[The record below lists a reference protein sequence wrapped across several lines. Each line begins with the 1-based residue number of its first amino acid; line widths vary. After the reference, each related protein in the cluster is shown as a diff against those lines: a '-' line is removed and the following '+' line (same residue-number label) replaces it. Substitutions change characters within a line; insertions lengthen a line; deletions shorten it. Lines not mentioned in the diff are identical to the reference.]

1 MAKYSNTIAYQ
12 IQTKLDATGLNQL
25 QQQLSSVSK
34 AFSEMAKNDSAYD
47 QNAMKKD
54 IARIQQVQNALS
66 KSFNTNLNLIDLTAF
81 KKELGG
87 LSFGDLQE
95 TMSKTTEG
103 AKTFNSILGTVGQID
118 TGFKNISSLSDKIMN
133 TFGNT
138 VRWGVTASIFQT
150 IQNSLYR
157 SVDYVKELD
166 TSLNNIQIVT
176 GETSSNLTEWARSA
190 NEAAAQLGASTVAF
204 TDAAQLYAQNG
215 YTQEDYTKLAEL
227 TTKVANV
234 TQQSTSE
241 VSEQITSLMAG
252 YKMSIDEAEDSLAG
266 MAVVAAASA
275 SDLGELAAA
284 EQKVASAASTL
295 GVSQDELTA
304 QLSTIISVTREAPEQ
319 VGNSLKTIYA
329 RLGDLSLGE
338 TLEDGVSLGDV
349 SSTLDKVGIA
359 VLDVNGEMR
368 SMGDILEDLM
378 AKWQELG
385 QAEQQALA
393 VKLAGKYQYNNLMT
407 LMNNSDMY
415 YEQKEMAGSSQGAL
429 DEQQAIYM
437 ESMEAKLQTLQT
449 KWEGV
454 VQSVVNADSVKPFI
468 DALST
473 GLDIVT
479 DIADTIGGMGPAL
492 TLVASLVTKAFSQ
505 NMAAGI
511 TNMIM
516 NQKRSNLLAQNE
528 DAIISTMGG
537 SNLNGT
543 AATFLKNTVGN
554 RSTLTGEQA
563 TDYNE
568 KLQRYVQVDNQLV
581 DAEAKVHDAI
591 SQNMETFN
599 KYGIIINETTGNITG
614 IGAMQLEQAEAENRG
629 IDNIVSKLE
638 ELDNIAIST
647 QQDVK
652 NLGEDF
658 TQKITMANDD
668 VEKFESI
675 FNDLTTKGE
684 DGFSV
689 FSEDLETISD
699 RVKELFD
706 KLKSGKG
713 TLDDL
718 IELRAELNDVMS
730 SENGRKNKD
739 VSEQKAAVA
748 DVQKAIEEAR
758 AARLASENAEENALA
773 DARSVSYQQLTQ
785 QILTVA
791 SSVGQLAFS
800 WQSFQNLG
808 SIWVNSD
815 ASFGEKV
822 YQTLLSVVTVVP
834 QMVSGAQAISSAFN
848 QIQAALKTLDDVDMA
863 EENLAQKKEKETQ
876 AENKNT
882 QATTEN
888 TVAKGENK
896 QVAGQAG
903 DAADQESKRKDE
915 ETQAEKKNTLN
926 TEENNAAKQQ
936 NTLVTGKGA
945 VATGLATTAK
955 GAETVATNLLTVA
968 TERLN
973 AAMKANPVMFFISA
987 ITTAVSLIGAAV
999 NAYNTAIEQA
1009 LEDQKE
1015 KVEETKTSWE
1025 SLSST
1030 ISTFDSAYET
1040 FKSTGEV
1047 TDSLTQS
1054 ARDAADALDLEG
1066 TTALIAA
1073 GNYDKLAESIR
1084 NKKNAEA
1091 QASIETIDKNSTAN
1105 NDSLAGKNIGNAST
1119 KEDFS
1124 QKVRAASSTITSNLG
1139 ADYLKDL
1146 NLVGAASDN
1155 VYENITAISSNID
1168 KLQAKMK
1175 ELGSSYQEAQN
1186 AGYTGTEAQWEKE
1199 TKSIQGAIDRLQEYL
1214 DLEDVKTA
1222 KDNAAAKAEIAVGRY
1237 DFQDA
1242 LAEASSLE
1250 DIRKIFSGESEGKDY
1265 GTADYFNTL
1274 AQDYDEQLRYM
1285 VSNIEDANA
1294 KAKVELEQL
1303 KISFGQALFTKIKDT
1318 NTDESGKVWVD
1329 DETINETVKKTQD
1342 YLDET
1347 GLTDEQKVQLMAG
1360 IDWSESLPDI
1370 IQTIKDGVEELE
1382 NQLPAIKID
1391 TDTTKLTDAIS
1402 AKDTLSSLTSQFT
1415 DESGLTED
1423 QVADIVAEN
1432 PDYLQYLTKVGDN
1445 YVLNK
1450 NALEEWNK
1458 VSEEQTK
1465 QLEAAQGKFNSA
1477 FFDDYQDSLNSAI
1490 QKTRELSEAT
1500 AGQTSSDG
1508 HNYEDDADALNR
1520 MASLGLAVE
1529 EASQKL
1535 ENGEISVQ
1543 EYFDSFEE
1551 AFNENQIES
1560 IFKNIS
1566 SYSQDTASDIMELA
1580 DVLQDGLSDAMSQAT
1595 KQLKNGQMSLTDY
1608 NKIVR
1613 QAAKSATKYSKEL
1626 SNVEEQSENVKDAQE
1641 DVEDSTKSVN
1651 KAIEN
1656 SEASDAFNEAMTE
1669 NYDYLSQFMDNMAN
1683 IDSGI
1688 DWGQLAHTSEMQSA
1702 LGDISAGI
1710 ASFVAGSQER
1720 LESFASSMGMT
1731 VDDLH
1736 NKLGIAVNDMTSN
1749 TDAMS
1754 AALLSKMTEDAS
1766 FATSVVQSGMANSSA
1781 AIASMAAYAGKA
1793 IDALGTL
1800 ISNFSAE
1807 IEATPTQTGMIDY
1820 PITIGD
1826 FVNIPV
1832 KIPNF
1837 KISVNSKLTGTA
1849 SDAASS
1855 FLSSVK
1861 SITDIGGA
1869 MASVG
1874 MEDYKTGGSGSSIA
1888 SPSSFGNTSSS
1899 GGSGGSGG
1907 GSGSSPSSG
1916 GSSGGSGNDDYSDDQ
1931 TELTENEID
1940 RYEKVNAHLDDI
1952 SNNLDKVAD
1961 EQDRLTGQKY
1971 IENIAQQISLL
1982 KEEVKWEEKKLE
1994 IEKQEAA
2001 EYKSILGNDYGIKF
2015 NNQGFVENYA
2025 DIYNQLLAQVN
2036 EYERQYNTTTSK
2048 SAKES
2053 IQTQIDA
2060 AKKRLENFNDYIEKY
2075 DTLLTSTITESEKK
2089 IQEYYNDIE
2098 DLQIEAFNQRLDA
2111 FGNVKDFLENRADFN
2126 TNLNRLLGGDYGDED
2141 PYYDTLNALEK
2152 IKAYWNADSEAMQ
2165 EYYDTLIAK
2174 QKEILN
2180 SSTATEEEK
2189 KWAQSRI
2196 DNYIAYKEG
2205 HAGDLASST
2214 GDGLLSMAMKDLA
2227 DINEQWEQ
2235 FQKTG
2240 KSDIF
2245 GENSSEL
2252 LAAMKTAEE
2261 NAADVIESMKDA
2273 MNDLKDSI
2281 METIDDIGD
2290 KIDERLEKF
2299 DDINDKLDSYNDIV
2313 QSIYG
2318 DEAYDK
2324 INEVLSAQ
2332 IVNGQNQVEDIN
2344 KTIDTLTK
2352 LQDTMEEGSDEW
2364 NEVNDKITEAQEK
2377 LLDTTSDTLDK
2388 MAEMYENKIN
2398 AALNSWTSN
2407 TALGSDLD
2415 WVSNEWEL
2423 INRNADQYLDEVNSA
2438 YNIQKLQS
2446 KYLDLLDNSNQLAV
2460 QNQIT
2465 DQMNQQLAYLR
2476 EKDKLSQYDVDY
2488 ANAQLEILQKRIA
2501 LEEAQRNKS
2510 QMKLKRDNQGNYS
2523 YVYTANEDDVKSAEE
2538 DLLDADNSAYNLSKD
2553 QIKQVQDDSLSALQD
2568 AKNMLSQIWTD
2579 ANLTVE
2585 QKTERTKTIIDSLKT
2600 YLLGCQDQLSTAET
2614 NIIQDFIS
2622 MCDSLTDENSTNL
2635 QDVLEQLKEGNNEA
2649 FNEIDARFTTSI
2661 TTWLNN
2667 LDSFAEETSKVFG
2680 EGGTI
2685 QNAIEEYQKNLE
2697 KLEEKSKVP
2706 LSNMSAAVGEVKNEM
2721 DGLANSTAQYIS
2733 VLDDLSGKTATAEKA
2748 LQEMNTKIQDSEN
2761 SLRAFQGQYNDV
2773 SNKLV
2778 VSEREKADLQGQ
2790 YAQLQKEYED
2800 YKAQKEAEAAAAAAS
2815 SGGGGGGGDDGWSP
2829 YDDAYGIWMYG
2840 DWGGGGYWY
2849 GPYAAANGEWKA
2861 DQVLALFNSGYGYTW
2876 MDTGGYTGDWG
2887 PGDGMPDAKNGKM
2900 AILHSKE
2907 LVLNADD
2914 TENILQAVQ
2923 AVRQLTTNFR
2933 NGAFEDTVAAFN
2945 KYGSALL
2952 QNSFDSSQTVD
2963 QNVHIEATF
2972 PNVKGAEE
2980 IESALL
2986 SLTNGAIQYANRSG
3000 QF

>member
-54 IARIQQVQNALS
+54 IARIQQVQQALS

-81 KKELGG
+81 KKELGS

-95 TMSKTTEG
+95 TMSKTAEG

-176 GETSSNLTEWARSA
+176 GETSSNLTEWAKSA

-454 VQSVVNADSVKPFI
+454 IQSVVNADAFKPFI
-468 DALST
+468 DAAST
-473 GLDIVT
+473 GLDIVS

-492 TLVASLVTKAFSQ
+492 TLVASLMTKAFSQ
-505 NMAAGI
+505 NIAAGVSNMV
-511 TNMIM
+511 TNK
-516 NQKRSNLLAQNE
+516 KRSNLLAQNE
-528 DAIISTMGG
+528 DAIIATMGG
-537 SNLNGT
+537 SDLNGT

-563 TDYNE
+563 VDYNE
-568 KLQRYVQVDNQLV
+568 KLQRYVEVDNQYI
-581 DAEAKVHDAI
+581 DAEQKLAQV
-591 SQNMETFN
+591 
-599 KYGIIINETTGNITG
+599 
-614 IGAMQLEQAEAENRG
+614 QAENM
-629 IDNIVSKLE
+629 
-638 ELDNIAIST
+638 
-647 QQDVK
+647 QY
-652 NLGEDF
+652 
-658 TQKITMANDD
+658 
-668 VEKFESI
+668 
-675 FNDLTTKGE
+675 
-684 DGFSV
+684 
-689 FSEDLETISD
+689 FSEKGIFIDILTGKIKGWGATAYEEMQSENNALSKINSQYTELNETISSTIQED
-699 RVKELFD
+699 KLSYTKEELE
-706 KLKSGKG
+706 KLKSLLADLADNKDFTEIAGDVEVFIKELEKG
-713 TLDDL
+713 NSEV
-718 IELRAELNDVMS
+718 IEL
-730 SENGRKNKD
+730 GRNLSGQLSKKVKNNQSKQAD
-739 VSEQKAAVA
+739 NQKEYTDDSGVTLQERIAKEQNAVQ
-748 DVQKAIEEAR
+748 DQR
-758 AARLASENAEENALA
+758 AAALAKQNAAENALM
-773 DARSVSYQQLTQ
+773 DAQSIAYQQLSQ
-785 QILTVA
+785 QLINITA
-791 SSVGQLAFS
+791 SVGQLAFA

-808 SIWVNSD
+808 SILANSD
-815 ASFGEKV
+815 LTAGEKV
-822 YQTLLSVVTVVP
+822 YQTFLSLTMVIP
-834 QMVSGAQAISSAFN
+834 QVLSSVKSVSSAFT
-848 QIQAALKTLDDVDMA
+848 QIQAALTQVSTAQEKYKVAQA
-863 EENLAQKKEKETQ
+863 ETAVAEAAVGTAEQTRAAKFPMQTAWLKAKREAQKDLTQEEEKGTL
-876 AENKNT
+876 
-882 QATTEN
+882 ATGAAA
-888 TVAKGENK
+888 AKSGFL
-896 QVAGQAG
+896 ATA
-903 DAADQESKRKDE
+903 DAA
-915 ETQAEKKNTLN
+915 ATLA
-926 TEENNAAKQQ
+926 TKGLTAAVKELSAAF
-936 NTLVTGKGA
+936 NISPIGAFLTVLSA
-945 VATGLATTAK
+945 VAMAIP
-955 GAETVATNLLTVA
+955 TVIG
-968 TERLN
+968 
-973 AAMKANPVMFFISA
+973 FISQ
-987 ITTAVSLIGAAV
+987 L
-999 NAYNTAIEQA
+999 NEEA
-1009 LEDQKE
+1009 LEKQAE
-1015 KVEETKTSWE
+1015 KVEELKTEWDE
-1025 SLSST
+1025 LSSKV
-1030 ISTFDSAYET
+1030 STFEIAYET

-1047 TDSLTQS
+1047 TDDFTQS
-1054 ARDAADALDLEG
+1054 CKDAAEALNVEG
-1066 TTALIAA
+1066 ANALI
-1073 GNYDKLAESIR
+1073 
-1084 NKKNAEA
+1084 
-1091 QASIETIDKNSTAN
+1091 T
-1105 NDSLAGKNIGNAST
+1105 AGKYSELAKAIRDQQNAKARESVKKIDENSSKNNESLSGTWNNSST
-1119 KEDFS
+1119 DTDFD
-1124 QKVRAASSTITSNLG
+1124 QKMRGAGATITSNLG
-1139 ADYLKDL
+1139 ANYLKSL
-1146 NLVGAASDN
+1146 GLESTSSG
-1155 VYENITAISSNID
+1155 ENSAYKNISTIESNID
-1168 KLQAKMK
+1168 KLQAKLK
-1175 ELGSSYQEAQN
+1175 ELGSSYNEATYN
-1186 AGYTGTEAQWEKE
+1186 GTEEAWNREK
-1199 TKSIQGAIDRLQEYL
+1199 TAIQGAIDKMQEYL
-1214 DLEDVKTA
+1214 DLEDVKKA
-1222 KDNAAAKAEIAVGRY
+1222 KENASSKAEIGVSRN

-1242 LAEASSLE
+1242 VASAGSVD
-1250 DIRKIFSGESEGKDY
+1250 DIKKIFSDESSDNNY
-1265 GTADYFNTL
+1265 GVADYFKTMEDDYS
-1274 AQDYDEQLRYM
+1274 AQLEYM
-1285 VSNIEDANA
+1285 VSNIEDDNA
-1294 KAKVELEQL
+1294 KAMVELEQS

-1318 NTDESGKVWVD
+1318 YQDANLEIDENQ
-1329 DETINETVKKTQD
+1329 INETVKQVQD
-1342 YLDET
+1342 KLDQT
-1347 GLTDEQKVQLMAG
+1347 SLTDTQKVSLMADV
-1360 IDWSESLPDI
+1360 DWSKSLPDI
-1370 IQTIKDGVEELE
+1370 IQTLNNGVAEIES
-1382 NQLPAIKID
+1382 QLPAIKID
-1391 TDTTKLTDAIS
+1391 TDTTSLTDAVD
-1402 AKDTLSSLTSQFT
+1402 AKSSLSSLVSKY
-1415 DESGLTED
+1415 DDASGLTED
-1423 QVADIVAEN
+1423 EVADIVSEN

-1458 VSEEQTK
+1458 VSEEQTE

-1477 FFDDYQDSLNSAI
+1477 FFDDYQDGLNSAI

-1500 AGQTSSDG
+1500 AKQDSSDDY
-1508 HNYEDDADALNR
+1508 NYGEEADALNR
-1520 MASLGLAVE
+1520 MASLGQTVE

-1543 EYFDSFEE
+1543 EYFNSFED
-1551 AFNENQIES
+1551 AFNENNIES

-1613 QAAKSATKYSKEL
+1613 QAAKAATKYSDEL
-1626 SNVEEQSENVKDAQE
+1626 SDVASTSEDVQDAQE
-1641 DVEDSTKSVN
+1641 DVKDSTKDVN
-1651 KAIEN
+1651 KAIGD
-1656 SEASDAFNEAMTE
+1656 SEASDAFNEAMTK
-1669 NYDYLSQFMDNMAN
+1669 NYDYLSQFMDSMAN
-1683 IDSGI
+1683 INDGV
-1688 DWGQLAHTSEMQSA
+1688 DWGQLANTTEMQNA
-1702 LGDISAGI
+1702 LGDISQGI
-1710 ASFVAGSQER
+1710 ESFVADNQTR
-1720 LESFASSMGMT
+1720 LESFAAGMGMT
-1731 VDDLH
+1731 VDELAST
-1736 NKLGIAVNDMTSN
+1736 LGISAEEMTN
-1749 TDAMS
+1749 TTGAMS
-1754 AALLSKMTEDAS
+1754 SALLSKMTEDSS
-1766 FATSVVQSGMANSSA
+1766 FATQVVQSGMANSSA
-1781 AIASMAAYAGKA
+1781 AIAAMASYAGKA
-1793 IDALGTL
+1793 VEALGTL

-1807 IEATPTQTGMIDY
+1807 IEATPTQTGMVDY
-1820 PITIGD
+1820 SIHVGDLLTIPIK
-1826 FVNIPV
+1826 V
-1832 KIPNF
+1832 PNF
-1837 KISVNSKLTGTA
+1837 KLSVSSKLTGTA
-1849 SDAASS
+1849 SSAASS
-1855 FLSSVK
+1855 FLSNIK
-1861 SITDIGGA
+1861 SITDVGGA
-1869 MASVG
+1869 MASIG

-1888 SPSSFGNTSSS
+1888 SPSSFGNTGS

-1907 GSGSSPSSG
+1907 GSGSSP
-1916 GSSGGSGNDDYSDDQ
+1916 SSGGSGNDDYSDDQ

-1952 SNNLDKVAD
+1952 ASSLDKVAD

-1971 IENIAQQISLL
+1971 IENIAQQVSLL
-1982 KEEVKWEEKKLE
+1982 KEEVEWEEKKLE

-2001 EYKSILGNDYGIKF
+2001 EYKSILGNDYGVKF

-2036 EYERQYNTTTSK
+2036 EYERQYNATTSK

-2060 AKKRLENFNDYIEKY
+2060 AQKRLENFNDYIEKY
-2075 DTLLTSTITESEKK
+2075 DTLLTSTIKESEQK
-2089 IQEYYNDIE
+2089 IQQYYNDIE

-2111 FGNVKDFLENRADFN
+2111 FSNVKDLLENRADFN
-2126 TNLNRLLGGDYGDED
+2126 TNLNRLLAGDYGDED
-2141 PYYDTLNALEK
+2141 PYHDTLNALEK

-2165 EYYDTLIAK
+2165 EYYDTQIAK
-2174 QKEILN
+2174 QKEVLN
-2180 SSTATEEEK
+2180 SSTASAEEK

-2196 DNYIAYKEG
+2196 DNYTAYKEG

-2227 DINEQWEQ
+2227 DVNEQWEQ

-2245 GENSSEL
+2245 GENSAEL
-2252 LAAMKTAEE
+2252 LEAMKTAQE

-2273 MNDLKDSI
+2273 MSDLKDSI
-2281 METIDDIGD
+2281 MDMIDKIGD
-2290 KIDERLEKF
+2290 EIDERLEKF
-2299 DDINDKLDSYNDIV
+2299 DDINDKLDSYNDII

-2332 IVNGQNQVEDIN
+2332 ITNGQNQVDNISQ
-2344 KTIDTLTK
+2344 TIDTLTK
-2352 LQDTMEEGSDEW
+2352 LRDTMEEGSDEW
-2364 NEVNDKITEAQEK
+2364 NEVNDKITDAQQE
-2377 LLDTTSDTLDK
+2377 LLDATSDTLDK
-2388 MAEMYENKIN
+2388 MAEMYQNKIN

-2415 WVSNEWEL
+2415 WVSDEWEL
-2423 INRNADQYLDEVNSA
+2423 INRNADQYLDDVNSA

-2538 DLLDADNSAYNLSKD
+2538 DLLDADNNAYNLSKD

-2649 FNEIDARFTTSI
+2649 FNEIDERFTTSI

-2685 QNAIEEYQKNLE
+2685 QSAIEEYQKNLE

-2706 LSNMSAAVGEVKNEM
+2706 LSNMSAAVSEVKNEM

-2800 YKAQKEAEAAAAAAS
+2800 YKAQKEAEAAAAAAN

-2849 GPYAAANGEWKA
+2849 GPYAAANGTWKA

-2887 PGDGMPDAKNGKM
+2887 PGEGMSDAKNGKM

-2923 AVRQLTTNFR
+2923 AVRQLTTSFR

-2972 PNVKGAEE
+2972 PNVRGAEE

>member
-34 AFSEMAKNDSAYD
+34 SFTEMGKNNSAY
-47 QNAMKKD
+47 AESSMRSD
-54 IARIQQVQNALS
+54 IARIQQVQQALS
-66 KSFNTNLNLIDLTAF
+66 KSFNTNLNLIDLSTF
-81 KKELGG
+81 KKQLGDMSLG
-87 LSFGDLQE
+87 SLQK
-95 TMSKTTEG
+95 TMSQTSEG
-103 AKTFNSILGTVGQID
+103 TKAFNSMLGTIGQID
-118 TGFKNISSLSDKIMN
+118 TGFKNISSLSDKIVN

-176 GETSSNLTEWARSA
+176 GETSSNLTEWAKSA

-215 YTQEDYTKLAEL
+215 YSQEDYTKLAEL

-338 TLEDGVSLGDV
+338 TLEDGVTLGDV

-454 VQSVVNADSVKPFI
+454 IQSIVNADAFKPFI
-468 DALST
+468 DAAST
-473 GLDIVT
+473 GLDIVS

-492 TLVASLVTKAFSQ
+492 TLVASLMTRAFSQ
-505 NMAAGI
+505 NIASGI
-511 TNMIM
+511 TNMVT
-516 NQKRSNLLAQNE
+516 NKQRSNMLAQNE
-528 DAIISTMGG
+528 DTIISMMGG
-537 SNLNGT
+537 TDTQGT
-543 AATFLKNTVGN
+543 ASQFLRGTVGT
-554 RSTLTGEQA
+554 RDTLTKEQA
-563 TDYNE
+563 VSYNE
-568 KLQRYVQVDNQLV
+568 ELSRYVEIDNKVKDANDKLKASF
-581 DAEAKVHDAI
+581 AEAASVL
-591 SQNMETFN
+591 Q
-599 KYGIIINETTGNITG
+599 KYNIVINETSGDLTV
-614 IGAMQLEQAEAENRG
+614 GAERFQKMEAAARG
-629 IDNIVSKLE
+629 ADNALSKIE
-638 ELDNIAIST
+638 EI
-647 QQDVK
+647 Q
-652 NLGEDF
+652 NLG
-658 TQKITMANDD
+658 T
-668 VEKFESI
+668 
-675 FNDLTTKGE
+675 L
-684 DGFSV
+684 
-689 FSEDLETISD
+689 SD
-699 RVKELFD
+699 RSEKEEERLTSLLED
-706 KLKSGKG
+706 MAGEGSALEV
-713 TLDDL
+713 L
-718 IELRAELNDVMS
+718 S
-730 SENGRKNKD
+730 SYGDRY
-739 VSEQKAAVA
+739 
-748 DVQKAIEEAR
+748 QKAIENIRGLSSADVANSAESFNTVTEGLLEVKSSYTEVSNASANFRQSLNDNSVALQAQQEAALN
-758 AARLASENAEENALA
+758 AARSAQTIN
-773 DARSVSYQQLTQ
+773 YQQIVQ
-785 QILTVA
+785 QIVNITGAV
-791 SSVGQLAFS
+791 SQMAFA

-808 SIWVNSD
+808 SIWAD
-815 ASFGEKV
+815 EDITTGEKV
-822 YQTLLSVVTVVP
+822 YKTFLSLVTTIPQVVSSVKMVISAFNDIDVALTALEKSQKEIAAAESASSAATLLSSTAKGKETTELVKNTVASAANRAEIGKTILTQGASAEMSGVAATAYAAEAAGLYEVGTAAKAASVGISSIPVIGIIAAAISALGLAVGYFSQQAENAHEAIEELGTSSAEESQNIATLKDTFQETYNNYKEGAASSDDLKDAANNLNSVIDDQTAKLAAANGEWETYNKLISDSDGATQTKLNQDARNTEAAFEQAASDYTSAPGWTEMGSGTKENRAIFRMAVTDSDSSLYGSIGNNLLDAYDKASSLTTDSAGNWKFI
-834 QMVSGAQAISSAFN
+834 SGTSAQQRINDMESLSQAFSNQLDEISESLSHAQEGSEEYNNLLKTQSTVTDAQQQLQKFRNQYSDKETAYTTARDNAVQNYLNAYKNDEGVKYSADNTKSAGENLEAYNEQIKDFLVTKGLDVASEDAQAIVDAFVQGIAEAN
-848 QIQAALKTLDDVDMA
+848 PDTQLAKDMGAATSQDVQDAKMGY
-863 EENLAQKKEKETQ
+863 AQE
-876 AENKNT
+876 AY
-882 QATTEN
+882 TTEKN
-888 TVAKGENK
+888 KG
-896 QVAGQAG
+896 
-903 DAADQESKRKDE
+903 
-915 ETQAEKKNTLN
+915 
-926 TEENNAAKQQ
+926 
-936 NTLVTGKGA
+936 
-945 VATGLATTAK
+945 
-955 GAETVATNLLTVA
+955 
-968 TERLN
+968 
-973 AAMKANPVMFFISA
+973 
-987 ITTAVSLIGAAV
+987 
-999 NAYNTAIEQA
+999 
-1009 LEDQKE
+1009 
-1015 KVEETKTSWE
+1015 
-1025 SLSST
+1025 
-1030 ISTFDSAYET
+1030 
-1040 FKSTGEV
+1040 
-1047 TDSLTQS
+1047 
-1054 ARDAADALDLEG
+1054 
-1066 TTALIAA
+1066 
-1073 GNYDKLAESIR
+1073 
-1084 NKKNAEA
+1084 
-1091 QASIETIDKNSTAN
+1091 
-1105 NDSLAGKNIGNAST
+1105 
-1119 KEDFS
+1119 
-1124 QKVRAASSTITSNLG
+1124 
-1139 ADYLKDL
+1139 
-1146 NLVGAASDN
+1146 
-1155 VYENITAISSNID
+1155 
-1168 KLQAKMK
+1168 
-1175 ELGSSYQEAQN
+1175 
-1186 AGYTGTEAQWEKE
+1186 
-1199 TKSIQGAIDRLQEYL
+1199 
-1214 DLEDVKTA
+1214 
-1222 KDNAAAKAEIAVGRY
+1222 
-1237 DFQDA
+1237 
-1242 LAEASSLE
+1242 
-1250 DIRKIFSGESEGKDY
+1250 
-1265 GTADYFNTL
+1265 
-1274 AQDYDEQLRYM
+1274 
-1285 VSNIEDANA
+1285 
-1294 KAKVELEQL
+1294 
-1303 KISFGQALFTKIKDT
+1303 
-1318 NTDESGKVWVD
+1318 
-1329 DETINETVKKTQD
+1329 
-1342 YLDET
+1342 
-1347 GLTDEQKVQLMAG
+1347 
-1360 IDWSESLPDI
+1360 
-1370 IQTIKDGVEELE
+1370 
-1382 NQLPAIKID
+1382 
-1391 TDTTKLTDAIS
+1391 
-1402 AKDTLSSLTSQFT
+1402 
-1415 DESGLTED
+1415 
-1423 QVADIVAEN
+1423 
-1432 PDYLQYLTKVGDN
+1432 
-1445 YVLNK
+1445 
-1450 NALEEWNK
+1450 
-1458 VSEEQTK
+1458 VSEEQANAAADEFYASLSRFTDDEIIELKASIDYATLKENADEIIRRLNDGDDLTDIIADITVDEDSVAQARKKAEDEVSDYSDNNDYTTSNFTSENGRASKFDTTTEEVEQYTEALQGSGGALEELADKTEKANSESEDLQKSLKGQIRQLEASGDTLNENGDSLNDLKKKLSNAESAEKSNGK
-1465 QLEAAQGKFNSA
+1465 QLE
-1477 FFDDYQDSLNSAI
+1477 
-1490 QKTRELSEAT
+1490 
-1500 AGQTSSDG
+1500 
-1508 HNYEDDADALNR
+1508 R
-1520 MASLGLAVE
+1520 M
-1529 EASQKL
+1529 
-1535 ENGEISVQ
+1535 
-1543 EYFDSFEE
+1543 
-1551 AFNENQIES
+1551 
-1560 IFKNIS
+1560 
-1566 SYSQDTASDIMELA
+1566 T
-1580 DVLQDGLSDAMSQAT
+1580 
-1595 KQLKNGQMSLTDY
+1595 
-1608 NKIVR
+1608 
-1613 QAAKSATKYSKEL
+1613 
-1626 SNVEEQSENVKDAQE
+1626 
-1641 DVEDSTKSVN
+1641 N
-1651 KAIEN
+1651 KAIESAEAIEYL
-1656 SEASDAFNEAMTE
+1656 SENFDDNKDVLSDASSSYKEITDATNDLIPGVEG
-1669 NYDYLSQFMDNMAN
+1669 LLN
-1683 IDSGI
+1683 IDMSGWSQDMKNAFMVDPTNLENLEAAINGDEEALQRLRSAAAEQILVSCGI
-1688 DWGQLAHTSEMQSA
+1688 DPNANGDLYSDMESIIGWAQANLPDIQAGASIDDELFTEQLEKMIENAYE
-1702 LGDISAGI
+1702 AGM
-1710 ASFVAGSQER
+1710 S
-1720 LESFASSMGMT
+1720 
-1731 VDDLH
+1731 VDEIMNFLSG
-1736 NKLGIAVNDMTSN
+1736 LGIDAEIETVSQTYTGKADLAQAVSSG
-1749 TDAMS
+1749 DAMS
-1754 AALLSKMTEDAS
+1754 LTTVA
-1766 FATSVVQSGMANSSA
+1766 QSYS
-1781 AIASMAAYAGKA
+1781 ASMDVPKVQLKKDENGN
-1793 IDALGTL
+1793 AL
-1800 ISNFSAE
+1800 
-1807 IEATPTQTGMIDY
+1807 
-1820 PITIGD
+1820 
-1826 FVNIPV
+1826 V
-1832 KIPNF
+1832 K
-1837 KISVNSKLTGTA
+1837 KSV
-1849 SDAASS
+1849 
-1855 FLSSVK
+1855 
-1861 SITDIGGA
+1861 
-1869 MASVG
+1869 
-1874 MEDYKTGGSGSSIA
+1874 SGSSA
-1888 SPSSFGNTSSS
+1888 GARSGRTGSSGS

-1916 GSSGGSGNDDYSDDQ
+1916 GSGGGSGNDDYSDDQ

-1952 SNNLDKVAD
+1952 ANSLDKVAD

-1971 IENIAQQISLL
+1971 IDNIAEQVSLL
-1982 KEEVKWEEKKLE
+1982 KEEVEWEEKKLE

-2001 EYKSILGNDYGIKF
+2001 EYKSILGNDYGVKF

-2036 EYERQYNTTTSK
+2036 EYERQYNATTSK

-2053 IQTQIDA
+2053 IQTQIDT

-2126 TNLNRLLGGDYGDED
+2126 TNLNRLLAGDYGDED

-2152 IKAYWNADSEAMQ
+2152 IKAYWDADSDAMQ
-2165 EYYDTLIAK
+2165 EYYDTQIAK
-2174 QKEILN
+2174 QKEVLN
-2180 SSTATEEEK
+2180 SSTASAEEK

-2196 DNYIAYKEG
+2196 DNYTAYKEG
-2205 HAGDLASST
+2205 HAGDQASTT

-2245 GENSSEL
+2245 GENSAEL
-2252 LAAMKTAEE
+2252 LEAMKTAEE
-2261 NAADVIESMKDA
+2261 NAADVIESMKDTMSA
-2273 MNDLKDSI
+2273 LKDSI
-2281 METIDDIGD
+2281 MDMIDEIGD

-2332 IVNGQNQVEDIN
+2332 IVNGQNQVDNISQ
-2344 KTIDTLTK
+2344 TIDTLTK
-2352 LQDTMEEGSDEW
+2352 LRDTMEEGSDEW
-2364 NEVNDKITEAQEK
+2364 NEVNDKITEAQQE

-2388 MAEMYENKIN
+2388 MAEVYQNKIN

-2415 WVSNEWEL
+2415 WVSDEWEL
-2423 INRNADQYLDEVNSA
+2423 INRNADQYLDDVNSA

-2523 YVYTANEDDVKSAEE
+2523 YVYTANEDDVKSAQEE
-2538 DLLDADNSAYNLSKD
+2538 LLDADNSAYNLSKD

-2685 QNAIEEYQKNLE
+2685 QSAIEEYQKNLE

-2800 YKAQKEAEAAAAAAS
+2800 YKAQKEAEAAAAAAN

-2849 GPYAAANGEWKA
+2849 GPYAAANGTWKA

-2972 PNVKGAEE
+2972 PNVRGAEE
-2980 IESALL
+2980 VESALL

>member
-1 MAKYSNTIAYQ
+1 MAKYGNTIAYQ

-34 AFSEMAKNDSAYD
+34 SFTEMGKNNSAY
-47 QNAMKKD
+47 AETSMRSD
-54 IARIQQVQNALS
+54 IARIQQVQTALS
-66 KSFNTNLNLIDLTAF
+66 KSFNTNLNLIDLSTF
-81 KKELGG
+81 KKQLGDISLG
-87 LSFGDLQE
+87 SLQK
-95 TMSKTTEG
+95 TMSQTSEG
-103 AKTFNSILGTVGQID
+103 TKAFNSMLGTIGQID
-118 TGFKNISSLSDKIMN
+118 TGFKNISSLSDKIIN

-176 GETSSNLTEWARSA
+176 GETSSNLTEWAKSA

-215 YTQEDYTKLAEL
+215 YNQEDYTKLAEL

-349 SSTLDKVGIA
+349 SSTLNNVGVA

-385 QAEQQALA
+385 RAEQQALA

-407 LMNNSDMY
+407 LLNNSDMY
-415 YEQKEMAGSSQGAL
+415 YTQKEMAGSSQGAL

-437 ESMEAKLQTLQT
+437 ESMEARLQTLQT

-454 VQSVVNADSVKPFI
+454 IQSVANADAVKPFI
-468 DALST
+468 DAAST
-473 GLDIVT
+473 GLDIVS

-492 TLVASLVTKAFSQ
+492 TLVASLMTKAFSQ
-505 NMAAGI
+505 NIAAGI
-511 TNMIM
+511 TNMVT
-516 NQKRSNLLAQNE
+516 NKQHSNMLAQNE
-528 DAIISTMGG
+528 DTIISMMGG
-537 SNLNGT
+537 TDTQGTASQFLKRTVGTRDTLTKEQAVAYNEELSRYVEVDNKVKESSDAVAAAYDEAALSLEKYGMVINKTTGEITANSEKLDEMESAYNGMANTIKQIDNIGNLVATDKWIPEEGELESLKSLINDIQGNDVLDSVSKLGSEYRDAVISIQEIDVDKIDLQSADEGKVIANALSTIKEGLNQCGEAYVSIKNNISDYRQALDEGKVATEAQREAMINAARSAQSINYQQITQQIISMTGAVSQVAFAWQSFQSLGSIWADDDATSFEKLYKTVLSLLVTVPQLVSSWSQLTKSIENIKTAKASLAKSSEEVTKAEALEVVGKNVLAASESKEAVEANKAAAAKKQEALAQEQETQTEGKGTASSTKHAVADAKEADAANKAAAAKKQEALAQKELNSAEAAGTAGDVAETVAEVASTGISASKNVGLLAGGLGTLTSSFAGAAEGGSILSTVFSALGGWPGIIIAGISLLGSGISAAFGAASESAEEAKEKIKELSDSSAEEIDTIKTARNEFNELYKKYQAGEISSGELKTKADEINSIVDDQTQIVHAANDEWEAYYKNLNGGVSS
-543 AATFLKNTVGN
+543 ATS
-554 RSTLTGEQA
+554 STLLLDA
-563 TDYNE
+563 KNNE
-568 KLQRYVQVDNQLV
+568 
-581 DAEAKVHDAI
+581 A
-591 SQNMETFN
+591 
-599 KYGIIINETTGNITG
+599 
-614 IGAMQLEQAEAENRG
+614 QLEQASKDYVSAPGALYSLAYQGYGTNADD
-629 IDNIVSKLE
+629 IDNIAGASYSKAQSVQNISKAYEESGAFASGLNAFKAGTDAEVRAKAIEKVSEAYETELTKLSQSMVKLKEGTDEYAAAQKEYKAVSDAQEDFKKTFVSPYSDKLQAYEDAKSKTASGYVEALKNDKSVQYSPDDTKTTEENLQAYKEQIKKVLSSYGLDVGEESAQAIVDAFIQGMAEANPDTQLAKDTGAATSQDVQDAKMGFAQETYTTERNSGKSEEEANAAADEFYASLSRFTDDEIIELKASIDYTTLKENADEIIRRLNDGDDLTDIIADITVDEDSVEKAKDEVSDYLDNNDYTTSNFTSEKGRASKFDTTAEEVEHYTEALQRSGGLLE
-638 ELDNIAIST
+638 ELADET
-647 QQDVK
+647 K
-652 NLGEDF
+652 
-658 TQKITMANDD
+658 KANS
-668 VEKFESI
+668 E
-675 FNDLTTKGE
+675 
-684 DGFSV
+684 
-689 FSEDLETISD
+689 SEDLQKS
-699 RVKELFD
+699 
-706 KLKSGKG
+706 LKGQIRQLEASGDTVDENG
-713 TLDDL
+713 NS
-718 IELRAELNDVMS
+718 LNDLKKKLS
-730 SENGRKNKD
+730 NAEAAEKSNGKQLERMTNKAIESAEAIEYLSKNFDDNKD
-739 VSEQKAAVA
+739 VLSNTKSSYKEITDATNDLIPGIEGLLNIDMSGWSQDMKNAFMVDPTNLENLEAAINGDEEALQRLRSAAAEQILVYCGIDPNTSSDLYSDMLSIITWAQLNLPDIQAGASIDDTIFTAQLEQIIQKAYDAGMAVDQIMNFLSGLGIDA
-748 DVQKAIEEAR
+748 EIETVSETYEGKA
-758 AARLASENAEENALA
+758 
-773 DARSVSYQQLTQ
+773 
-785 QILTVA
+785 
-791 SSVGQLAFS
+791 QLAE
-800 WQSFQNLG
+800 
-808 SIWVNSD
+808 
-815 ASFGEKV
+815 A
-822 YQTLLSVVTVVP
+822 
-834 QMVSGAQAISSAFN
+834 VSS
-848 QIQAALKTLDDVDMA
+848 
-863 EENLAQKKEKETQ
+863 
-876 AENKNT
+876 
-882 QATTEN
+882 
-888 TVAKGENK
+888 
-896 QVAGQAG
+896 G
-903 DAADQESKRKDE
+903 DE
-915 ETQAEKKNTLN
+915 
-926 TEENNAAKQQ
+926 
-936 NTLVTGKGA
+936 
-945 VATGLATTAK
+945 
-955 GAETVATNLLTVA
+955 
-968 TERLN
+968 
-973 AAMKANPVMFFISA
+973 MA
-987 ITTAVSLIGAAV
+987 ITTAA
-999 NAYNTAIEQA
+999 
-1009 LEDQKE
+1009 
-1015 KVEETKTSWE
+1015 
-1025 SLSST
+1025 
-1030 ISTFDSAYET
+1030 
-1040 FKSTGEV
+1040 
-1047 TDSLTQS
+1047 QS
-1054 ARDAADALDLEG
+1054 YSG
-1066 TTALIAA
+1066 
-1073 GNYDKLAESIR
+1073 
-1084 NKKNAEA
+1084 
-1091 QASIETIDKNSTAN
+1091 SIEVPKVRLKKDEN
-1105 NDSLAGKNIGNAST
+1105 GNA
-1119 KEDFS
+1119 
-1124 QKVRAASSTITSNLG
+1124 L
-1139 ADYLKDL
+1139 
-1146 NLVGAASDN
+1146 
-1155 VYENITAISSNID
+1155 
-1168 KLQAKMK
+1168 
-1175 ELGSSYQEAQN
+1175 
-1186 AGYTGTEAQWEKE
+1186 
-1199 TKSIQGAIDRLQEYL
+1199 
-1214 DLEDVKTA
+1214 
-1222 KDNAAAKAEIAVGRY
+1222 
-1237 DFQDA
+1237 
-1242 LAEASSLE
+1242 
-1250 DIRKIFSGESEGKDY
+1250 
-1265 GTADYFNTL
+1265 
-1274 AQDYDEQLRYM
+1274 
-1285 VSNIEDANA
+1285 
-1294 KAKVELEQL
+1294 
-1303 KISFGQALFTKIKDT
+1303 
-1318 NTDESGKVWVD
+1318 
-1329 DETINETVKKTQD
+1329 VKKT
-1342 YLDET
+1342 
-1347 GLTDEQKVQLMAG
+1347 
-1360 IDWSESLPDI
+1360 
-1370 IQTIKDGVEELE
+1370 
-1382 NQLPAIKID
+1382 
-1391 TDTTKLTDAIS
+1391 IS
-1402 AKDTLSSLTSQFT
+1402 
-1415 DESGLTED
+1415 G
-1423 QVADIVAEN
+1423 
-1432 PDYLQYLTKVGDN
+1432 P
-1445 YVLNK
+1445 
-1450 NALEEWNK
+1450 
-1458 VSEEQTK
+1458 
-1465 QLEAAQGKFNSA
+1465 
-1477 FFDDYQDSLNSAI
+1477 
-1490 QKTRELSEAT
+1490 
-1500 AGQTSSDG
+1500 
-1508 HNYEDDADALNR
+1508 
-1520 MASLGLAVE
+1520 
-1529 EASQKL
+1529 
-1535 ENGEISVQ
+1535 
-1543 EYFDSFEE
+1543 
-1551 AFNENQIES
+1551 
-1560 IFKNIS
+1560 
-1566 SYSQDTASDIMELA
+1566 
-1580 DVLQDGLSDAMSQAT
+1580 
-1595 KQLKNGQMSLTDY
+1595 
-1608 NKIVR
+1608 
-1613 QAAKSATKYSKEL
+1613 
-1626 SNVEEQSENVKDAQE
+1626 
-1641 DVEDSTKSVN
+1641 
-1651 KAIEN
+1651 
-1656 SEASDAFNEAMTE
+1656 
-1669 NYDYLSQFMDNMAN
+1669 
-1683 IDSGI
+1683 
-1688 DWGQLAHTSEMQSA
+1688 
-1702 LGDISAGI
+1702 
-1710 ASFVAGSQER
+1710 
-1720 LESFASSMGMT
+1720 
-1731 VDDLH
+1731 
-1736 NKLGIAVNDMTSN
+1736 
-1749 TDAMS
+1749 
-1754 AALLSKMTEDAS
+1754 
-1766 FATSVVQSGMANSSA
+1766 
-1781 AIASMAAYAGKA
+1781 
-1793 IDALGTL
+1793 
-1800 ISNFSAE
+1800 
-1807 IEATPTQTGMIDY
+1807 
-1820 PITIGD
+1820 
-1826 FVNIPV
+1826 
-1832 KIPNF
+1832 
-1837 KISVNSKLTGTA
+1837 
-1849 SDAASS
+1849 
-1855 FLSSVK
+1855 
-1861 SITDIGGA
+1861 
-1869 MASVG
+1869 SVG
-1874 MEDYKTGGSGSSIA
+1874 ARSGRTGSNNSGSNGGSGGSGS
-1888 SPSSFGNTSSS
+1888 
-1899 GGSGGSGG
+1899 SGG

-1916 GSSGGSGNDDYSDDQ
+1916 GSSSGSENDDYSDDQ

-1952 SNNLDKVAD
+1952 AENLDKVAD

-1971 IENIAQQISLL
+1971 IENIAQQVSLL
-1982 KEEVKWEEKKLE
+1982 KEEVEWEEKKLE

-2025 DIYNQLLAQVN
+2025 DIYNRLLAQVN
-2036 EYERQYNTTTSK
+2036 EYERQYNATTSK
-2048 SAKES
+2048 SAKDS

-2060 AKKRLENFNDYIEKY
+2060 AEKRLENFNDYIEKY

-2089 IQEYYNDIE
+2089 IQDYYNDIE

-2111 FGNVKDFLENRADFN
+2111 FGNVKDFLENRADFT

-2141 PYYDTLNALEK
+2141 PYNDTINALMK
-2152 IKAYWNADSEAMQ
+2152 IKAYWDADSEAMQ
-2165 EYYDTLIAK
+2165 EYYATLIAK

-2180 SSTATEEEK
+2180 SSTATAEEK

-2196 DNYIAYKEG
+2196 DNYTAYKEG

-2227 DINEQWEQ
+2227 DIKEQWEQ

-2245 GENSSEL
+2245 GENSAEL
-2252 LAAMKTAEE
+2252 LAAMQTAEE
-2261 NAADVIESMKDA
+2261 NAAEAVESMKDA

-2281 METIDDIGD
+2281 MEMIDDIGD
-2290 KIDERLEKF
+2290 EIDERLEKF
-2299 DDINDKLDSYNDIV
+2299 DDINDKLDSYDDII

-2332 IVNGQNQVEDIN
+2332 IVNGQNQVKDIN

-2352 LQDTMEEGSDEW
+2352 LRDAMEEGSDEW

-2398 AALNSWTSN
+2398 AALSSWTSN

-2415 WVSNEWEL
+2415 WVSDEWEL
-2423 INRNADQYLDEVNSA
+2423 INRNADQYLDDVNSA

-2488 ANAQLEILQKRIA
+2488 ANAQLEILQKRIV

-2538 DLLDADNSAYNLSKD
+2538 DLLDADNNAYNLSKD

-2649 FNEIDARFTTSI
+2649 FNEIDERFTTSI

-2733 VLDDLSGKTATAEKA
+2733 VLDDLSGKTAIAEKA

-2790 YAQLQKEYED
+2790 YAQLQEEYAG
-2800 YKAQKEAEAAAAAAS
+2800 YKAQKEAAAAAAAS
-2815 SGGGGGGGDDGWSP
+2815 SGGGDGDWSP

-2840 DWGGGGYWY
+2840 DWGGGHYWY
-2849 GPYAAANGEWKA
+2849 GPYAAANGVEKA
-2861 DQVLALFNSGYGYTW
+2861 NQVLALFNRGYGYTW

-2923 AVRQLTTNFR
+2923 AVRQLTINFR
-2933 NGAFEDTVAAFN
+2933 NGAFEDTVDAFN